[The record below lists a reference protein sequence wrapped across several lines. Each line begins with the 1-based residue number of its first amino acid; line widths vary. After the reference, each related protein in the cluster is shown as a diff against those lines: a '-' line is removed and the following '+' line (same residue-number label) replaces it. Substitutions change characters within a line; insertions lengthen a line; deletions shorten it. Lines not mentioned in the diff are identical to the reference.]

1 MSLAVQDRSALS
13 ALLARTSDNS
23 AFYAAL
29 TAADGVSEINEM
41 AGFRVDPRYRWIR
54 VDQRLGTANE
64 FEIALVDDMDLSVAY
79 YDKVT
84 LWRGTRSSSRD
95 LAHNLVW
102 RSASR
107 RHSLALS
114 DISRKVLF
122 CYIVKHFDI
131 LLTAETTIHGGNFY
145 WHRLVSQAIEQGL
158 HVCVCELTSQELRPI
173 TSQQALR
180 DLQDQAWSEAN
191 SETLRA
197 IISIFAQ
204 ATRVRDNGSE

>member
-1 MSLAVQDRSALS
+1 MSLVVQDRSALS
-13 ALLARTSDNS
+13 ALLARTADNS
-23 AFYAAL
+23 AFYTAL

-84 LWRGTRSSSRD
+84 LRRGTRASSRD

-114 DISRKVLF
+114 DISQKVLF
-122 CYIVKHFDI
+122 CYIVQHFDI
-131 LLTAETTIHGGNFY
+131 LLTAETTIDGGNFY

-158 HVCVCELTSQELRPI
+158 HVYVCELTSQEFRPI
-173 TSQQALR
+173 PSQQALR

-191 SETLRA
+191 PETLRA

-204 ATRVRDNGSE
+204 ATRVQDNGSE